1 MNPYFSHDYISSSDL
16 KSFITKMGGGTEAPT
31 NLQEIYDMGTLFHVA
46 ILEPFKIQKVEGG
59 YEVQGCEGI
68 MSEEDYQLAMAM
80 KDTFFKDDFCR
91 MLIGRA
97 DFQREKEFYNTV
109 TVGGMEYAARCKA
122 DGACEGI
129 GLLVELKGLKLV
141 TQKAFE
147 AAIDRLHYD
156 LSVTHYML
164 TSRTKII
171 PIIGISKIN
180 PRLMFKKIVKQF
192 DETYAVGECKL
203 VEVLKEWHKM
213 SPEDIRLVA

>member
-1 MNPYFSHDYISSSDL
+1 MSDYFKHEYISASDL
-16 KSFITKMGGGTEAPT
+16 KSFISKMGSGTEAPA

-59 YEVQGCEGI
+59 YEVQGCEGL

-109 TVGGMEYAARCKA
+109 TVGGMSYEGRCKA

-129 GLLVELKGLKLV
+129 GLLMELKGLKLV

-147 AAIDRLHYD
+147 AAIERLHYD

-180 PRLMFKKIVKQF
+180 PRLMFKKIVKQY
-192 DETYAVGECKL
+192 DETYALGEEKL
-203 VEVLKEWHKM
+203 KAVLRQWREI